1 MKARPA
7 VVCPACGALNRPTW
21 EYCARCSGSLEG
33 AKPSEAP
40 AGAAERQGEVRAS
53 VLPARL
59 VAVAAVIAFVV
70 LGALAWR
77 QLASAPAPS
86 AADPGLFTFPTRPAE
101 IPPAPAPTGPGAAD
115 FDAGRRLLVAGDA
128 AGALPRLAAA
138 VAANP
143 SSTLYK
149 ELYAEALWKAGDRET
164 ALRERAAA
172 ARLDPQQQVQYARS
186 LDVAGRSAEAVREY
200 EAYLAANPGSDVAR
214 AELGRLLYRTGD
226 YAKAAPYLQ
235 SAVQLRPT
243 DPVVQQ
249 ELGYALAQA
258 GRQAEAASAYREALR
273 LAPAAT
279 ATRALLSE
287 SLVEQGR
294 KDEALAVL
302 QEGLT
307 VSPNDADARASDGQR
322 PGAIRPPRGG
332 RGGVP
337 DLREAG
343 PERSRRE
350 GDRRTRRSA
359 RGGGEEAMNRPLV
372 LSLGLLL
379 AWPCLGAAQG
389 LGDAAARERQKRA
402 AQAASGKA
410 TPVRVLT
417 DADLAEGRPPGPD
430 LPPAPRRD
438 PVRGPPEHRGAP
450 FDRGGLRSPASSL
463 SQCRHQRPGPRR
475 AAGSPGPHAG
485 REAQPHEHELHLR
498 GHRQQ
503 QRERGGAGAGGA
515 AAGRIRA
522 RRSPQDPGCRQPGP
536 RGQPPGTRLGCGR
549 TPY

>member
-40 AGAAERQGEVRAS
+40 DGATERERGGEERAS
-53 VLPARL
+53 VLPSRL
-59 VAVAAVIAFVV
+59 VAVAAVLAFVA
-70 LGALAWR
+70 LGVVAWR
-77 QLASAPAPS
+77 QLASTPGPS

-143 SSTLYK
+143 SSTPYK

-164 ALRERAAA
+164 ALRERADA

-200 EAYLAANPGSDVAR
+200 EAYVAANPGSEVAR

-226 YAKAAPYLQ
+226 YRKAAPYLQ

-243 DPVVQQ
+243 DPVARQ
-249 ELGYALAQA
+249 ELGYALEQA
-258 GRQAEAASAYREALR
+258 GRRGEATAAYREALR

-302 QEGLT
+302 QEGLE
-307 VSPNDADARASDGQR
+307 VSPDTPMLERQMGS
-322 PGAIRPPRGG
+322 
-332 RGGVP
+332 V
-337 DLREAG
+337 L
-343 PERSRRE
+343 ERS
-350 GDRRTRRSA
+350 G
-359 RGGGEEAMNRPLV
+359 RPT
-372 LSLGLLL
+372 
-379 AWPCLGAAQG
+379 
-389 LGDAAARERQKRA
+389 AAAAAYRTYVRLAPNAPDAKVIAERA
-402 AQAASGKA
+402 AQ
-410 TPVRVLT
+410 L
-417 DADLAEGRPPGPD
+417 E
-430 LPPAPRRD
+430 
-438 PVRGPPEHRGAP
+438 
-450 FDRGGLRSPASSL
+450 
-463 SQCRHQRPGPRR
+463 
-475 AAGSPGPHAG
+475 
-485 REAQPHEHELHLR
+485 
-498 GHRQQ
+498 
-503 QRERGGAGAGGA
+503 
-515 AAGRIRA
+515 AAGRK
-522 RRSPQDPGCRQPGP
+522 P
-536 RGQPPGTRLGCGR
+536 
-549 TPY
+549 